1 MGIQSLGVGS
11 GLDLGS
17 LVTQLLEA
25 ESAPKYARLEK
36 REEELEAV
44 ISGVGQLKSKLDEFK
59 DSVDELRNAYDLQGR
74 KAIPSHPGIDEE
86 GEGPFTAEAS
96 NSATQGSY
104 EITVEQMAKGSR
116 VQTADNAFVD
126 SSSNVNSGAAGD
138 LTFEVG
144 GTGDSFTVNVTS
156 GMTLQQLRAAIND
169 DPNNFGVNASI
180 IDTGVSGAKL
190 VFNSDV
196 TGVDNSLKVINDSD
210 NDDLDKIATH
220 QSDGTTAADPIDPLM
235 AVTTDAAQ
243 NAKAFIDGIAVESD
257 TNDFENVIENVS
269 FEASKLS
276 EVDYIDSTDPL
287 NPVTVYKKSTLEIG
301 ADKDGVK
308 NKITDF
314 VDNYNTLMTEIDTLT
329 RYGASELED
338 DGALAGDYMA
348 RGIESGLTS
357 ILSQSVSTSGLGTL
371 FQIGISFDDK
381 GKLEISDSD
390 NFGLGSGQDLLDEA
404 LDDNY
409 DDIATLFSDDDEGIA
424 NKLYD
429 FVYQYTTFGGL
440 LRTREQ
446 SMKDQ
451 KELLFDE
458 RARVELQLAGHEQL
472 LRDKYTNLDLTVAKL
487 NRTGGALSASL
498 GML

>member
-11 GLDLGS
+11 GLDLNG

-25 ESAPKYARLEK
+25 ERAPKMARLDK

-59 DSVDELRNAYDLQGR
+59 DSVDELRNSYDLQGR
-74 KAIPSHPGIDEE
+74 KAIPSHPGVDEE

-96 NSATQGSY
+96 NSATQGTY
-104 EITVEQMAKGSR
+104 EITIEQMAKGSR
-116 VQTADNAFVD
+116 VQTADDMFAD
-126 SSSNVNSGAAGD
+126 SSAIVNSGAD
-138 LTFEVG
+138 SQLTFEVDG
-144 GTGDSFTVNVTS
+144 AGESFAINVTS
-156 GMTLQQLRAAIND
+156 GMTLQQLRAAVNN

-190 VFNSDV
+190 VFNSEI
-196 TGVDNSLKVINDSD
+196 TGADNSLKIINDT
-210 NDDLDKIATH
+210 NNADLNLIATH
-220 QSDGTTAADPIDPLM
+220 EADGTTATTSVI
-235 AVTTDAAQ
+235 TDAAQ
-243 NAKAFIDGIAVESD
+243 NARAYIDGIEVESD
-257 TNDFENVIENVS
+257 TNEFENVIQNVS

-276 EVDYIDSTDPL
+276 EVDYIDNSDP
-287 NPVTVYKKSTLEIG
+287 NPDNAFVVYKKSTLEIG

-314 VDNYNTLMTEIDTLT
+314 VDNYNTLMSEIDTLT
-329 RYGASELED
+329 KYGTSELED
-338 DGALAGDYMA
+338 DGALAGDYMT
-348 RGIESGLTS
+348 RGIESGLSS
-357 ILSQSVSTSGLGTL
+357 ILSQSVSPSGLGTL

-381 GKLEISDSD
+381 GKLQITDTD
-390 NFGLGSGQDLLDEA
+390 DLGFGSGQDLLDDA
-404 LDDNY
+404 LEDNY
-409 DDIATLFSDDDEGIA
+409 DDIAALFSDDDEGIA

-440 LRTREQ
+440 LKTREQ
-446 SMKDQ
+446 SMKDK

-458 RARVELQLAGHEQL
+458 RARVELQMAGHEQL